1 MSFNL
6 VDNWYFLIIFNQMF
20 QVSFHEIT
28 NPNILDFALL
38 FQFNQSLP
46 SLKPNLSILNII
58 NLQLTDAGPMNQ
70 YQVKI
75 PALQFFNY
83 RKACL
88 LRLLTSLLSGCN
100 FAGDIK
106 LRPID
111 LELFQYL
118 SDLDL
123 VSVDTG
129 GVDMFVADFERIFQ
143 PLEAVVAFE
152 FISAVAQNGDLVS
165 AVEFDF

>member
-6 VDNWYFLIIFNQMF
+6 VDHWYFLTIFNQMF

-75 PALQFFNY
+75 TAL
-83 RKACL
+83 
-88 LRLLTSLLSGCN
+88 
-100 FAGDIK
+100 
-106 LRPID
+106 
-111 LELFQYL
+111 
-118 SDLDL
+118 
-123 VSVDTG
+123 
-129 GVDMFVADFERIFQ
+129 
-143 PLEAVVAFE
+143 
-152 FISAVAQNGDLVS
+152 
-165 AVEFDF
+165 